1 MERRWYRAG
10 TVKAAPERVDRET
23 GAGVL
28 RGYRVI
34 TRGLIESYDEEADDV
49 TLKQVVDL
57 GNQSAIGIKVG
68 YGHPGMSSDALGTFL
83 GRARNFRL
91 NDAGDCVLADCH
103 FNPTSRATPGGDR
116 AGYVMDL
123 AESDPQA
130 LGSSI
135 VFRPAHELRLNPDGT
150 RAKDANGKDLPPL
163 VRCQKLYRSDIVDTP
178 AANPSLFSGSSVEL
192 SARGFE
198 LLDRFLALPDAQER
212 LFDFLERYRTLRLPH
227 PPQGGP
233 MDDETAEA
241 ATPQPAETA
250 KTPETPE
257 GLLQRLGAL
266 LFSTSKSKAA
276 ALSPQDAADVREL
289 QAAAVEAELQ
299 ALRAERAQRAIEADL
314 APHRAA
320 IEPANLSKLE
330 PLMAKLKAL
339 ELAGDSE
346 AATHY
351 QTLRGLLPKLASPRA
366 VGPIA
371 ASDAGA
377 ATAILASPERQS
389 VEERLGAD
397 RMAELRKKYPALRA
411 A

>member
-1 MERRWYRAG
+1 
-10 TVKAAPERVDRET
+10 
-23 GAGVL
+23 
-28 RGYRVI
+28 
-34 TRGLIESYDEEADDV
+34 
-49 TLKQVVDL
+49 
-57 GNQSAIGIKVG
+57 
-68 YGHPGMSSDALGTFL
+68 
-83 GRARNFRL
+83 
-91 NDAGDCVLADCH
+91 
-103 FNPTSRATPGGDR
+103 
-116 AGYVMDL
+116 
-123 AESDPQA
+123 
-130 LGSSI
+130 
-135 VFRPAHELRLNPDGT
+135 
-150 RAKDANGKDLPPL
+150 
-163 VRCQKLYRSDIVDTP
+163 
-178 AANPSLFSGSSVEL
+178 
-192 SARGFE
+192 
-198 LLDRFLALPDAQER
+198 
-212 LFDFLERYRTLRLPH
+212 
-227 PPQGGP
+227 